1 MSTLYYVLYGSALGA
16 PSAAQIKV
24 GQNVNGVAAIASGNA
39 TSITTTQSPYTF
51 GAATGLTGS
60 TSYKVSFVWSDGTD
74 DSNVV
79 TSDAFTTSADIQSG
93 AGASTGVATASA
105 TGASTAASAGS
116 STGAGTAAGAG
127 AATTASAG
135 SASGS
140 ATVSG
145 VGQAVVQ
152 DSGAGSSSGSS
163 TASGVGASNAAA
175 SGSASGTS
183 TASAVGEALAAG
195 SAAGSASGTSTA
207 SAVGASIAAAAGSAA
222 GTSTASGVAPGGEP
236 EARQRSGG
244 GGKRPRRPIVVRID
258 DEEFIVET
266 PAEARRLIA
275 QAEQLAQDAAK
286 TKAQELAAREQV
298 RMRAARRAAPVVRIE
313 APDAA
318 QEIESIREQ
327 VDAVN
332 ARLQAM
338 YVSALRTALIAR
350 ELQRRIDEDDEE
362 DAITALLA

>member
-244 GGKRPRRPIVVRID
+244 GKRPRRPIVVRID

-266 PAEARRLIA
+266 PAEAQQLIA
-275 QAEQLAQDAAK
+275 QAERLAETAAK
-286 TKAQELAAREQV
+286 AKAEELAARTTV

-313 APDAA
+313 APEPVAEVEA
-318 QEIESIREQ
+318 IRER
-327 VDAVN
+327 VAETN
-332 ARLQAM
+332 ARIQAM
-338 YVSALRTALIAR
+338 YVDALRTALIAR
-350 ELQRRIDEDDEE
+350 EIQRRMDEDEE
-362 DAITALLA
+362 DALAALML